1 MAEDALRILVIDD
14 NRIRAS
20 VIEEG
25 LLEAG
30 YSHVTVITETETLMR
45 CVVETD
51 PDMIFI
57 DLGNPNRDSLEAA
70 FAVSKAARRPIA
82 MFVDRSDAAAMSAAI
97 DAGVSAYIVDG
108 LRKERVKPILDLA
121 IARFNAFF
129 RLQRELE
136 ETRSALAERKIIEKA
151 KGILMK
157 GKGISEQQAY
167 DLLRK
172 QAMRQNRKLAEIAE
186 GLVLAAGLLE

>member
-1 MAEDALRILVIDD
+1 MADDVLRILVVDD

-30 YSHVTVITETETLMR
+30 YSHVTVVTETEALMR

-151 KGILMK
+151 KGILMQ
-157 GKGISEQQAY
+157 GRGITEQEAY

-172 QAMRQNRKLAEIAE
+172 SAMRQNRKLAEIAE
-186 GLVLAAGLLE
+186 GLVLTAGLLE

>member
-151 KGILMK
+151 KGILMQ

>member
-1 MAEDALRILVIDD
+1 MADDALRILVIDD

-30 YSHVTVITETETLMR
+30 YSHVTVVTETEALMR

-151 KGILMK
+151 KGILMQ
-157 GKGISEQQAY
+157 GKSISEQEAY

-172 QAMRQNRKLAEIAE
+172 SAMRQNRKLAEIAE

>member
-1 MAEDALRILVIDD
+1 MTNDGLRILVIDD
-14 NRIRAS
+14 NRLRAS
-20 VIEEG
+20 VIEDG
-25 LLEAG
+25 LREAG
-30 YSHVTVITETETLMR
+30 YRHLTVVTETDALLR
-45 CVVETD
+45 SIVDSD

-70 FAVSKAARRPIA
+70 FAVSRAVRRPIA
-82 MFVDRSDAAAMSAAI
+82 MFVDHSDMAAMTASI

-121 IARFNAFF
+121 IARFNAFS

-136 ETRSALAERKIIEKA
+136 ETRSALAERKIIERA
-151 KGILMK
+151 KGILMRNK
-157 GKGISEQQAY
+157 GVSEQDAY

-172 QAMRQNRKLAEIAE
+172 SAMRQNRKLAEVAE
-186 GLVLAAGLLE
+186 GLTLAAGLLE

>member
-1 MAEDALRILVIDD
+1 MADDALRILVIDD

-30 YSHVTVITETETLMR
+30 YSHVTVVTETEALMR

-151 KGILMK
+151 KGILMQ
-157 GKGISEQQAY
+157 GKGISEQEAY

-172 QAMRQNRKLAEIAE
+172 SAMRQNRKLSEIAE

>member
-1 MAEDALRILVIDD
+1 MADDALRILVIDD

-30 YSHVTVITETETLMR
+30 YSHVTVVTETEALMR

-70 FAVSKAARRPIA
+70 FAISKAARRPIA

-136 ETRSALAERKIIEKA
+136 ETRSVLAERKIIEKA
-151 KGILMK
+151 KGILMQ
-157 GKGISEQQAY
+157 GKGISEQEAY

-172 QAMRQNRKLAEIAE
+172 SAMRQNRKLSEIAE

>member
-20 VIEEG
+20 VIEQG

-30 YSHVTVITETETLMR
+30 YSHVTVITDIEALMR
-45 CVVETD
+45 CVVEID

-151 KGILMK
+151 KGILMQS
-157 GKGISEQQAY
+157 KGISEQEAY